1 MKKIYGDILKIQ
13 IVCSIIAF
21 LCIELTLVF
30 EGLLPSNAQ
39 RKYMLGYAK
48 DKVLSGETLND
59 MEGYGVIF
67 NSIGGALHTFACI
80 MMFILCI
87 VVAVTI
93 FIYVF
98 LYFVSWKNFK
108 EKENKDK
115 VISSLVLTSVAFV
128 MQFVIIYY
136 LSKYTLFNDTQILL
150 AFLVADISEIIS
162 VIFTMIILIFNRKEI
177 KKRIVEK

>member
-1 MKKIYGDILKIQ
+1 
-13 IVCSIIAF
+13 
-21 LCIELTLVF
+21 
-30 EGLLPSNAQ
+30 
-39 RKYMLGYAK
+39 
-48 DKVLSGETLND
+48 
-59 MEGYGVIF
+59 
-67 NSIGGALHTFACI
+67 

-150 AFLVADISEIIS
+150 AFLVADVSEIIS
-162 VIFTMIILIFNRKEI
+162 VILTMIILIFNRKEI
-177 KKRIVEK
+177 KKLIVEK